1 MDLLQIQYV
10 AQIANLRCGKLYDTI
25 YPMKHSLQTAFKS
38 WIGITVLII
47 ASLIG
52 IYLRNGI
59 TGLNLFIQQWPLSNL
74 VVTLASTAIIWLL
87 LGALLYML
95 VNEKINAGNVF
106 FVAGFFL
113 VILLYLNI
121 LRERFRY
128 GDYAY
133 YIEAATAL
141 LNNQTLPDTYLYLPL
156 WATLLQFIVPLGDQG
171 VLAILWTVNIVALGL
186 FYVLLV
192 RVLERYG
199 YSNRLAVTITV
210 LFMLV
215 NTPLHRTLG
224 YVQVN
229 LLTMVLV
236 MLGVLYFRKNT
247 FLSALALALAVHLKT
262 SPAVLVLAFLLE
274 RDWRW
279 LAWFALSFFVIAIIP
294 IAING
299 ISPYFDYLHN
309 IAALTQIPDTNFHD
323 TSFDSFLRFF
333 NPFLGINILW
343 TRIMIYIAKASLAL
357 ATIIVMARN
366 VRNQSF
372 LSGDARGDKMLNS
385 IPPLFVIMTLASP
398 IVWDHHGVFVTLSF
412 LLTLKRIESPSMWM
426 WFGFAYFVEF
436 ILPSFDF
443 FPWSYGRLIAPMI
456 VLVLMWGIPKKH
468 EESHFFGA
476 ANAWLAKLP
485 I

>member
-1 MDLLQIQYV
+1 
-10 AQIANLRCGKLYDTI
+10 
-25 YPMKHSLQTAFKS
+25 MKHSLQLAFKS
-38 WIGITVLII
+38 WIGLTLLVI
-47 ASLIG
+47 ASLIA
-52 IYLRNGI
+52 IYLRNGAA
-59 TGLNLFIQQWPLSNL
+59 GLNLFIQQWPLSNL
-74 VVTLASTAIIWLL
+74 VVTLASTTITWLL
-87 LGALLYML
+87 AGALLYML

-106 FVAGFFL
+106 FVMGFFL
-113 VILLYLNI
+113 VMLLYLNI

-141 LNNQTLPDTYLYLPL
+141 LKNQTLPDTYLYLPL
-156 WATLLQFIVPLGDQG
+156 WATLLQYIVPLGDQG
-171 VLAILWTVNIVALGL
+171 VLAILWTVNIIALGL

-229 LLTMVLV
+229 LLMMVLV
-236 MLGVLYFRKNT
+236 MFGILYFPKNT

-262 SPAVLVLAFLLE
+262 SPAALVLAFLLE
-274 RDWRW
+274 RNWRW
-279 LAWFALSFFVIAIIP
+279 VAWFALSFLVIALIP
-294 IAING
+294 IVLEG
-299 ISPYFDYLHN
+299 VTPYFDYVTN
-309 IAALTQIPDTNFHD
+309 IGILTRITDTNFHD
-323 TSFDSFLRFF
+323 TSFDSFFRFF
-333 NPFLGINILW
+333 NPFLGISLST
-343 TRIMIYIAKASLAL
+343 TRIIIYIVKAAL
-357 ATIIVMARN
+357 GLSTIYVMAQN
-366 VRNQSF
+366 VRKHTFVNSETKNNS
-372 LSGDARGDKMLNS
+372 LLNA
-385 IPPLFVIMTLASP
+385 IPSLFIIMTLASP
-398 IVWDHHGVFVTLSF
+398 IVWDHHGIFMALSF
-412 LLTLKRIESPSMWM
+412 LLLIKCIESPSLWM
-426 WFGFAYFVEF
+426 WFGFAYFLEF

-456 VLVLMWGIPKKH
+456 VLVLMYSISKKH
-468 EESHFFGA
+468 EETRFFGT